1 MFFKFGTWISTF
13 VVIAISTGIH
23 GEGLDEECLINYNG
37 INSKHLMFEY
47 KPGVNDTQ
55 LIVLGGQ
62 ECQLRQVFFYHS
74 GKMK

>member
-1 MFFKFGTWISTF
+1 MFVKFGTCISTF

-23 GEGLDEECLINYNG
+23 GKGSAEECLINYHG

-55 LIVLGGQ
+55 LTVLGGQ